1 MQRASS
7 WVNFCS
13 TKLLRPPTCRSR
25 GGKLLGIKDYIK
37 GLDEEMGSLRTFRRE
52 ARRSRMDPDSLA
64 EIESNIKDAEIN
76 VTKNIQFVKKAL
88 D

>member
-1 MQRASS
+1 VKT
-7 WVNFCS
+7 VNFLERQGDYEELAVFQ
-13 TKLLRPPTCRSR
+13 TGR
-25 GGKLLGIKDYIK
+25 GGKLLGIKDYMK
-37 GLDEEMGSLRTFRRE
+37 GLDEEMSSLRTFRRE